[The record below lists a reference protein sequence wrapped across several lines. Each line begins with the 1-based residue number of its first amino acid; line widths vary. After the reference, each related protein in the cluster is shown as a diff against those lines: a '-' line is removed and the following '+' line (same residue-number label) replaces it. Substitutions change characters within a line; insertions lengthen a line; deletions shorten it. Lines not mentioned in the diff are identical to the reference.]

1 MPSAKSKNHFQPYPD
16 LSPVLAELTERKTEQ
31 TPEKEAL
38 FDKWIAQLNAVNS
51 EMRKLEKIE
60 LFTRAVTSDASD
72 E

>member
-38 FDKWIAQLNAVNS
+38 FDKWIAQLDAVNS

-60 LFTRAVTSDASD
+60 LFTRAVSDASD